1 MHSAPLSP
9 FLFLAKVDFMQ
20 AAPSQRSSLSQ
31 RDTASTARVVAD
43 TRAPTSPG
51 TARQP
56 AKASSGFRS
65 QV

>member
-9 FLFLAKVDFMQ
+9 FLFLVKVDFMQ
-20 AAPSQRSSLSQ
+20 AASSQRLSLSP
-31 RDTASTARVVAD
+31 RDKASTARGVAD
-43 TRAPTSPG
+43 TRTPTSPG

-65 QV
+65 QA